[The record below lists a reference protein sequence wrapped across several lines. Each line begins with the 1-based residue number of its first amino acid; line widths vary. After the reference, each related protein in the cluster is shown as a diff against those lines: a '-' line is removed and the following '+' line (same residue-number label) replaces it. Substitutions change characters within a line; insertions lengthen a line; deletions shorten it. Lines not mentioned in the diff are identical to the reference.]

1 MLSLLA
7 LRVEWG
13 EWAMDIV
20 PLKLIEYGIYGDLSR
35 TYPKPYSIY
44 LRGSIIL
51 RAVKTSPGAPGAPT
65 PPK

>member
-20 PLKLIEYGIYGDLSR
+20 PLKLIEYGIYGGLSI
-35 TYPKPYSIY
+35 TYPKPNSIY
-44 LRGSIIL
+44 LRGTITL
-51 RAVKTSPGAPGAPT
+51 N
-65 PPK
+65 PKP